1 MFTLFHTVHQI
12 ETDVSFG
19 FIGKQ
24 RLYGTIW
31 IKGVASNDTKY
42 RKTVYR
48 SWKQIMSLW
57 IILSRSSVFVLPTML
72 NRMKKICNTLVCS
85 VSAVM
90 VDAGFS
96 VLWSMLGDGKELL
109 GRVYSVGVACHLNIS
124 PRKKLHH
131 PPL

>member
-57 IILSRSSVFVLPTML
+57 IILSRSSVSSVFVLPTML
-72 NRMKKICNTLVCS
+72 NRMKKICNTLS
-85 VSAVM
+85 FSTSALTGGCWETFLEVFPQKCP
-90 VDAGFS
+90 GGHR
-96 VLWSMLGDGKELL
+96 LKILL
-109 GRVYSVGVACHLNIS
+109 FNLV
-124 PRKKLHH
+124 
-131 PPL
+131 